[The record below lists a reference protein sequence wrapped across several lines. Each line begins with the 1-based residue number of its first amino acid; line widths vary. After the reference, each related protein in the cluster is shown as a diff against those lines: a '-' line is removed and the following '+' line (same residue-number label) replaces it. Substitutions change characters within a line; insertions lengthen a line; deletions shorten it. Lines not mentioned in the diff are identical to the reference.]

1 MAPWTLFLLGL
12 SGCGGFVVPS
22 QRLARGAALA
32 ATTYDAAAPDG
43 AAGSPE
49 DLPPMPMRDTDTFV
63 PDAKGYFRNARS
75 RAKKMT
81 TSEGPIVRDSVGR
94 PHWAPRLT
102 LAAQFLL
109 GAVLSSAMLLVAV
122 TNAPPPPPTAA
133 AVTRTQRRD
142 QRALY
147 VEVAL
152 AKMAETPAPV
162 EKPWFFFGQAQP
174 AAAPPAARAP
184 PAAAPAAAK
193 AQPAATVPP
202 VATAPPAATA
212 PPMAKFAPA
221 VPAPPAAKI
230 APVAAFAPAA
240 PAPRA
245 PPPPKAAPMPKVA
258 AAPKAVVAPVIYDR
272 PQLGA
277 VEQLLGIMLGVS
289 PFAALIA
296 FVLGALAPRAA
307 RFQTA
312 RMKFLEPQ

>member
-63 PDAKGYFRNARS
+63 PDAKGYFRN
-75 RAKKMT
+75 
-81 TSEGPIVRDSVGR
+81 
-94 PHWAPRLT
+94 
-102 LAAQFLL
+102 FLL